1 VADLTNI
8 GQYPPI
14 GHLSDS
20 RMNITI
26 LALEGCMP
34 SAVIGIADMIAIA
47 NTAIR
52 RRGGDVRLKCRT
64 VSLDGRDVSTVRGQ
78 KLAVDGGIGDAAVH
92 DAIIVTGFLV
102 NLETFADRIKKF
114 SKAAAWLRRRH
125 ANGSIVSGFCT
136 GVFILAEAG
145 LLNGR
150 RATTTWWLQSELK
163 QCYPRVDLALDAV
176 VTETDNV
183 VCAAG
188 PMSWIDL
195 VLRLIEMAAGAETAR
210 ICADFAV
217 LDTGHRTQAV
227 YMPQGYLLKRDPWL
241 VEAEM
246 IVRRFNPRQITV
258 RKLAAALGSSER
270 TLHRRIKALAGESPQ
285 SFIGRIRIEMA
296 RTLLETTARSVK
308 DIANSSGYRDESSF
322 RKAFRKRVSMNPR
335 DYRSKKARPQPTKSA
350 KAAPKARQGMRANS
364 RR

>member
-34 SAVIGIADMIAIA
+34 SAVIGIADVIAIA

-102 NLETFADRIKKF
+102 NLETFADQIKKF

-195 VLRLIEMAAGAETAR
+195 VLRLIEMTAGAETAR

-350 KAAPKARQGMRANS
+350 KAAPKARQGVRANS
-364 RR
+364 CG